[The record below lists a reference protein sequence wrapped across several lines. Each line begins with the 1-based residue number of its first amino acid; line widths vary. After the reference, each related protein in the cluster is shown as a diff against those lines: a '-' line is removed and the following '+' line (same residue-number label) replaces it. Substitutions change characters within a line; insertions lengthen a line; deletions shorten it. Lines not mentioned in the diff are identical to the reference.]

1 MTDLTIDDVAFSR
14 LRDKVIIITG
24 GSSGIGLATVQLLLA
39 SGSKVVIGDRNP
51 PPPELVD
58 DANLTYLQIDV
69 TNWRDL
75 VALFKKAREIYG
87 SIDHVF
93 ANAGISS
100 KTSFFDDETDE
111 NGDPVEPKYPT
122 LDVNLTSVVN
132 TVKLAIFYLKQ
143 QKGGGS
149 IVLTASASS
158 FQRFSS
164 VDYTTAKHGVLG
176 LMRGLTPH
184 LYPELPIRINAIAPS
199 WTDTGIVPRALLELV
214 GVTVQSAHVVALSV
228 ALLMCSDG
236 GNSVDSVDRVD
247 SSRHG
252 QLIYSVAGLYREIEE
267 GMLEAVAGLLSPLS
281 PDGLS
286 ENEALERVL
295 VAVRTMKLEKDDVSK

>member
-24 GSSGIGLATVQLLLA
+24 GSSGIGLTTVQLLLA

-158 FQRFSS
+158 
-164 VDYTTAKHGVLG
+164 

-286 ENEALERVL
+286 ENEAL
-295 VAVRTMKLEKDDVSK
+295 

>member
-1 MTDLTIDDVAFSR
+1 MTDLIIDDVAFSR
-14 LRDKVIIITG
+14 LRHKVIIITG

-51 PPPELVD
+51 PPPELLD
-58 DANLTYLQIDV
+58 DGNVTYLQIDV

-111 NGDPVEPKYPT
+111 NGDPVEPNYPT

-184 LYPELPIRINAIAPS
+184 LYPKLPIRINAIAPS
-199 WTDTGIVPRALLELV
+199 WTDTGIVPRSLFELV
-214 GVTVQSAHVVALSV
+214 GVTVQSTHVVALSV
-228 ALLMCSDG
+228 ALLMSSDG
-236 GNSVDSVDRVD
+236 GNSVDIVD

-281 PDGLS
+281 LDGLS

-295 VAVRTMKLEKDDVSK
+295 VAVRAMKLEKDGVSN